1 LVELWQTNQK
11 FFVLINCQGLGYEI
25 QILESFFLKLKTNQ
39 ISNKKIT
46 LWLKHI
52 KKEDSD
58 LLFGFTSKEQKNF
71 FIEILSIRGVGSQI
85 GMGIL
90 NKFSISEVINAIK
103 TQNKKLICSVPG
115 IGQKM
120 SDRLILELKNKFKSE
135 LQFEE
140 EKAKDEFEIKDPE
153 INKMMQDLK
162 LTLQSLNYKNKEIN
176 TIMPIIKESTLLAK
190 KEKNLSFENLLKI
203 AKNNLDKDSSNI
215 GRWRSIINKLKINF
229 MSLDTAEKQ
238 KLIETHQVHS
248 TDTGSVEVQVA
259 MLSKRI
265 SKLSDHLQGNIH
277 DFASRQ
283 GLLKM
288 IGKRKRLLSYIKDKN
303 VQRYQELVKKIGI
316 RGWSQLM
323 KKKQS
328 KKKTQN

>member
-1 LVELWQTNQK
+1 MISWINGDLVDLWQTNQK

-39 ISNKKIT
+39 ISNKNIT
-46 LWLKHI
+46 LWIKHI

-90 NKFSISEVINAIK
+90 NKFSISEIIDAIK

-135 LQFEE
+135 IQFEE

-153 INKMMQDLK
+153 INKMIEDLQ
-162 LTLQSLNYKNKEIN
+162 LTLQSLNYKNKEIK
-176 TIMPIIKESTLLAK
+176 TILPIIINEVDFLAK
-190 KEKNLSFENLLKI
+190 KENNLSFENLLKL
-203 AKNNLDKDSSNI
+203 AMNYLDKGSSNLA
-215 GRWRSIINKLKINF
+215 R
-229 MSLDTAEKQ
+229 
-238 KLIETHQVHS
+238 
-248 TDTGSVEVQVA
+248 
-259 MLSKRI
+259 
-265 SKLSDHLQGNIH
+265 
-277 DFASRQ
+277 
-283 GLLKM
+283 
-288 IGKRKRLLSYIKDKN
+288 
-303 VQRYQELVKKIGI
+303 
-316 RGWSQLM
+316 
-323 KKKQS
+323 
-328 KKKTQN
+328 

>member
-1 LVELWQTNQK
+1 LISWINGELVELWQINQK

-90 NKFSISEVINAIK
+90 NKFSIGEVINAIK

-135 LQFEE
+135 IQFEE
-140 EKAKDEFEIKDPE
+140 EKAKDEYEIKDE
-153 INKMMQDLK
+153 KNNKMIEDLQ
-162 LTLQSLNYKNKEIN
+162 LTLQSLNYKNKEIK
-176 TIMPIIKESTLLAK
+176 TILPILINEVDLLAK
-190 KEKNLSFENLLKI
+190 KNNYLSFENLLKL
-203 AKNNLDKDSSNI
+203 AMNFLDKDSSNI
-215 GRWRSIINKLKINF
+215 
-229 MSLDTAEKQ
+229 
-238 KLIETHQVHS
+238 
-248 TDTGSVEVQVA
+248 
-259 MLSKRI
+259 
-265 SKLSDHLQGNIH
+265 
-277 DFASRQ
+277 AS
-283 GLLKM
+283 
-288 IGKRKRLLSYIKDKN
+288 
-303 VQRYQELVKKIGI
+303 
-316 RGWSQLM
+316 
-323 KKKQS
+323 
-328 KKKTQN
+328 

>member
-1 LVELWQTNQK
+1 MISWINGELVESWQTNQK

-135 LQFEE
+135 IQFEE

-153 INKMMQDLK
+153 INKMIEDLQ
-162 LTLQSLNYKNKEIN
+162 LTLQSLNYKNKEIK
-176 TIMPIIKESTLLAK
+176 TILPIIINKVDFLAK
-190 KEKNLSFENLLKI
+190 NENNLSFENLLKL
-203 AKNNLDKDSSNI
+203 AMNYLDKESSNI
-215 GRWRSIINKLKINF
+215 
-229 MSLDTAEKQ
+229 
-238 KLIETHQVHS
+238 
-248 TDTGSVEVQVA
+248 
-259 MLSKRI
+259 
-265 SKLSDHLQGNIH
+265 
-277 DFASRQ
+277 AS
-283 GLLKM
+283 
-288 IGKRKRLLSYIKDKN
+288 
-303 VQRYQELVKKIGI
+303 
-316 RGWSQLM
+316 
-323 KKKQS
+323 
-328 KKKTQN
+328 

>member
-1 LVELWQTNQK
+1 MISWINGELVESWQTNQK

-90 NKFSISEVINAIK
+90 NKFSIGEVINAIK

-135 LQFEE
+135 IQFED
-140 EKAKDEFEIKDPE
+140 KKDKDKFEIKDPE
-153 INKMMQDLK
+153 TNKMIEDVQ
-162 LTLQSLNYKNKEIN
+162 LTLQSLNYKNKEIK
-176 TIMPIIKESTLLAK
+176 TILPIIIKEIDLLAK
-190 KEKNLSFENLLKI
+190 KENNLSFENLLKLSM
-203 AKNNLDKDSSNI
+203 NYLEKDSSN
-215 GRWRSIINKLKINF
+215 L
-229 MSLDTAEKQ
+229 
-238 KLIETHQVHS
+238 
-248 TDTGSVEVQVA
+248 A
-259 MLSKRI
+259 M
-265 SKLSDHLQGNIH
+265 
-277 DFASRQ
+277 
-283 GLLKM
+283 
-288 IGKRKRLLSYIKDKN
+288 
-303 VQRYQELVKKIGI
+303 
-316 RGWSQLM
+316 
-323 KKKQS
+323 
-328 KKKTQN
+328 

>member
-1 LVELWQTNQK
+1 MISWINGELVELWQTNQK

-25 QILESFFLKLKTNQ
+25 QILKSFFLKLKTNQ

-90 NKFSISEVINAIK
+90 NKFSINEVINAIK

-135 LQFEE
+135 IQFEE
-140 EKAKDEFEIKDPE
+140 EKAKGEFAIKDPE
-153 INKMMQDLK
+153 INKMIEDLQ
-162 LTLQSLNYKNKEIN
+162 LTLRSLNYKNKEIN
-176 TIMPIIKESTLLAK
+176 TILPIIINEIDFPAK
-190 KEKNLSFENLLKI
+190 KENNLSFENLLKL
-203 AKNNLDKDSSNI
+203 AMNYLDKESSNI
-215 GRWRSIINKLKINF
+215 
-229 MSLDTAEKQ
+229 
-238 KLIETHQVHS
+238 
-248 TDTGSVEVQVA
+248 
-259 MLSKRI
+259 
-265 SKLSDHLQGNIH
+265 
-277 DFASRQ
+277 AS
-283 GLLKM
+283 
-288 IGKRKRLLSYIKDKN
+288 
-303 VQRYQELVKKIGI
+303 
-316 RGWSQLM
+316 
-323 KKKQS
+323 
-328 KKKTQN
+328 

>member
-1 LVELWQTNQK
+1 LISWINGDLVELWQINQK
-11 FFVLINCQGLGYEI
+11 FFVLMNCQGLGYEI

-120 SDRLILELKNKFKSE
+120 SDRLILELKNK
-135 LQFEE
+135 
-140 EKAKDEFEIKDPE
+140 
-153 INKMMQDLK
+153 LK
-162 LTLQSLNYKNKEIN
+162 VKYNLKNKKQK
-176 TIMPIIKESTLLAK
+176 M
-190 KEKNLSFENLLKI
+190 NLRLRI
-203 AKNNLDKDSSNI
+203 
-215 GRWRSIINKLKINF
+215 
-229 MSLDTAEKQ
+229 Q
-238 KLIETHQVHS
+238 KLIK
-248 TDTGSVEVQVA
+248 
-259 MLSKRI
+259 LSKI
-265 SKLSDHLQGNIH
+265 FS
-277 DFASRQ
+277 
-283 GLLKM
+283 
-288 IGKRKRLLSYIKDKN
+288 
-303 VQRYQELVKKIGI
+303 
-316 RGWSQLM
+316 
-323 KKKQS
+323 
-328 KKKTQN
+328 